1 MKTTIDI
8 LNKEF
13 STQDFPHEP
22 AYGSMA
28 GEFIDMAAN
37 YARIENA
44 IAVLSDL
51 RTNISHIFYGGFAHV
66 FGLGKDMK
74 EGMVHSIWEKEIF
87 NRIHPD
93 DLAGKHLQEL
103 CFYHFVKRQPG
114 KKRSDYYLMSKL
126 RMKTATGS
134 YIPVLHRMF
143 YIYSASHETLCLAL
157 CLYTP
162 LTIDFPSKCIIV
174 DSSDGHTIEP
184 KKQNNEDILSAR
196 EKQILGFIDKGLTSK
211 DIAELLCISINTVSR
226 HRQGIL
232 GKLQV
237 KNSIEACRI
246 AKDLK
251 II

>member
-13 STQDFPHEP
+13 STQNFPHEP

-28 GEFIDMAAN
+28 GEYIDMAAN
-37 YARIENA
+37 YARMENA

-51 RTNISHIFYGGFAHV
+51 RTNVSHIFYGGFSHV
-66 FGLGKDMK
+66 FGLGKDLK
-74 EGMVHSIWEKEIF
+74 EGIVHSIWEKEIF

-93 DLAGKHLQEL
+93 DLADKHLQEL
-103 CFYHFVKRQPG
+103 CFYHFVKRQPE
-114 KKRSDYYLMSKL
+114 KKRPDYYLMSKL

-162 LTIDFPSKCIIV
+162 LTIDFSSRCIIV

-184 KKQNNEDILSAR
+184 EKQNNEDILSTR
-196 EKQILGFIDKGLTSK
+196 EKQILGFIDKGMTSK

-246 AKDLK
+246 AKDLR

>member
-1 MKTTIDI
+1 MYSGWAKTLKKAWCTLSGKRKSSTGSIPMIWQASICRNCASTIRQ
-8 LNKEF
+8 
-13 STQDFPHEP
+13 TTT
-22 AYGSMA
+22 
-28 GEFIDMAAN
+28 GE
-37 YARIENA
+37 
-44 IAVLSDL
+44 
-51 RTNISHIFYGGFAHV
+51 
-66 FGLGKDMK
+66 
-74 EGMVHSIWEKEIF
+74 
-87 NRIHPD
+87 
-93 DLAGKHLQEL
+93 
-103 CFYHFVKRQPG
+103 
-114 KKRSDYYLMSKL
+114 KRSDYYLMSKL